1 MIHVLCPLFVVVV
14 AASLDQVA
22 ARAVQRGAAP
32 GTCAAETKGF
42 DR

>member
-22 ARAVQRGAAP
+22 ARAVQCGGAP
-32 GTCAAETKGF
+32 VTCASETKGS